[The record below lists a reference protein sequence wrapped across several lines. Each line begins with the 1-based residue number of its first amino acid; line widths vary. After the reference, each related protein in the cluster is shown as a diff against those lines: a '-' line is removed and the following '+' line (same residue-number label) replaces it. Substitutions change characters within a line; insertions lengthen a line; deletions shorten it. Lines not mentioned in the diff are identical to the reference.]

1 MAILSCSTVLG
12 KWPQGQVPGPGEY
25 SSIPVKLCKNPKC
38 IASWTKRL
46 RCSCHRSFNRRPIG
60 SPRAWLARETERSK
74 QHPVPTLQKLTIE
87 VFAILVIVVDNQ
99 LPLVLLSVGE
109 ILSAKGGT
117 NNVFCSVLS
126 RLFWHGVF
134 LPRLFSLL
142 LLTPRLLASQF
153 SPFFPFFLYSQLST
167 AVSLILSSSV
177 SSFWFFLSNSALQN
191 LPSGPPGRTL
201 SAPGWGWSG
210 ARWKC
215 AGWFPTPCPHQ
226 PRAHSGRPELRGLV
240 TLLSTL
246 DLHWEK
252 KLPHAT

>member
-142 LLTPRLLASQF
+142 LLTPRLLPSQF
-153 SPFFPFFLYSQLST
+153 SPFFSFFLYSQLST

-177 SSFWFFLSNSALQN
+177 SSFWFFPTV
-191 LPSGPPGRTL
+191 PSRTFPLDRQEEPWVPLAEDGVGQGGNVQDGFQHHAHTSPGLTL
-201 SAPGWGWSG
+201 VDQSFVG
-210 ARWKC
+210 
-215 AGWFPTPCPHQ
+215 
-226 PRAHSGRPELRGLV
+226 
-240 TLLSTL
+240 
-246 DLHWEK
+246 
-252 KLPHAT
+252 